1 MIVFMA
7 LFIFMLEWREQKR
20 EIRNLDSS
28 ERHKLSNM
36 RESYAH
42 NDQTMR
48 GYDGFTNQ

>member
-36 RESYAH
+36 YHQPTARKLRS
-42 NDQTMR
+42 Q
-48 GYDGFTNQ
+48 